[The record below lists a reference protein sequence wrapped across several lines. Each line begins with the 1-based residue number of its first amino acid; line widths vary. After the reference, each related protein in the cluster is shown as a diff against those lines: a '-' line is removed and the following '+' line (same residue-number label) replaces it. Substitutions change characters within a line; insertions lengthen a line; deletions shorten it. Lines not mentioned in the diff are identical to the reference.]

1 VNSAF
6 ERVVAS
12 RFVRRDLRA
21 AIVPWVLAR
30 FLVGGGL
37 AVARFVQD
45 QIGRTPRPVP
55 LGQGLFAWDAAFYRD
70 IAIHGY
76 GAMPKAS
83 LRFFPLYP
91 LTGKVLGWVLAGH
104 TAVALLVIANGSA
117 LVFGALLHRLAELE
131 TGDAR
136 LARRAAW
143 FAAIFPAA
151 SVLVM
156 GYAEPLFMAL
166 ATGVFLALRMRR
178 WELAGALGLLAG
190 ACRPLGVVLV
200 VPALI
205 EVWRPE
211 RALRSESPPEPRAGP
226 EGPRPVG
233 RERESWGSA
242 TTRDRLGRIG
252 AVVGPGVGLGL
263 YLVYAGLA
271 RDDFF
276 LPLTVQNRKSLRG
289 GFVDPVTSVVHA
301 FQHLF
306 NGDRFGSGLHGV
318 WAVVFLALLVV
329 LVRRF
334 PASYSA
340 YAGAVLLLTL
350 TADNLDSF
358 ERYAMS
364 TIPFLLALAAVT
376 GQDDVDRGALVVAAG
391 GLAAYAILGFL
402 GATVP

>member
-1 VNSAF
+1 VGT
-6 ERVVAS
+6 S

-21 AIVPWVLAR
+21 AVVPWALAR
-30 FLVGGGL
+30 FLVAGSL
-37 AVARFVQD
+37 AVARFVDD
-45 QIGRTPRPVP
+45 QIGRSPRPVA

-76 GAMPKAS
+76 GSMGKQS

-91 LTGKVLGWVLAGH
+91 LAGKVLGWVFAGH
-104 TAVALLVIANGSA
+104 TAVALLVIANLSA
-117 LVFGALLHRLAELE
+117 LVFGALLHRLAEHE

-151 SVLVM
+151 AVLVM
-156 GYAEPLFMAL
+156 GYAEALFMAL
-166 ATGVFLALRMRR
+166 AVGMFLALRTRR

-190 ACRPLGVVLV
+190 LSRPLGVVLV
-200 VPALI
+200 VPAAI
-205 EVWRPE
+205 EAARMWRTAAARE
-211 RALRSESPPEPRAGP
+211 HARRLVAVAGP
-226 EGPRPVG
+226 
-233 RERESWGSA
+233 A
-242 TTRDRLGRIG
+242 I
-252 AVVGPGVGLGL
+252 GLGI
-263 YLVYAGLA
+263 YLVYAAFA

-289 GFVDPVTSVVHA
+289 GFVDPVTSIVHA
-301 FQHLF
+301 FEHLF

-318 WAVVFLALLVV
+318 WALVFLALFVV

-340 YAGAVLLLTL
+340 YVGVVLLLTL
-350 TADNLDSF
+350 TARNLDSF

-364 TIPFLLALAAVT
+364 TFPFLLAVAAVT
-376 GQDDVDRGALVVAAG
+376 SREEVERSALVVAAA
-391 GLAAYAILGFL
+391 GLTGYAILAFL
-402 GATVP
+402 GAYVP